1 MRAKRLAT
9 TDEDKWFDKCD
20 RLYPRLADGRPCAV
34 CLSKWKM
41 TPATEIH
48 HIEPRVH
55 RLLRFHYLN
64 LLPVC
69 HDCHDKI
76 TNKQLDEPI
85 TTKHREWL
93 HQMTLK
99 DFKGYCIAHG
109 ITKAEYY
116 QERYNELKQLCL

>member
-1 MRAKRLAT
+1 MRAKRLAV

-20 RLYPRLADGRPCAV
+20 KVYPKLAYGRPCAV
-34 CLSKWKM
+34 CLSKYLVR
-41 TPATEIH
+41 PATEMH

-69 HDCHDKI
+69 HDCHVKI
-76 TNKQLDEPI
+76 TNKELDEPI

-93 HQMTLK
+93 HQMSLK
-99 DFKGYCIAHG
+99 DFKGYCITHG

-116 QERYNELKQLCL
+116 QQRYEELKKLIL

>member
-1 MRAKRLAT
+1 MRTKRLAV

-48 HIEPRVH
+48 HIQPRVH
-55 RLLRFHYLN
+55 RLLRFHILN

-76 TNKQLDEPI
+76 TNKKIDEPI
-85 TTKHREWL
+85 TTQHREWL
-93 HQMTLK
+93 QKMANK

-109 ITKAEYY
+109 ITKQEYY
-116 QERYNELKQLCL
+116 EQCYKIMKNLIL